1 MNNRNELIIV
11 IATTALLAFTVFT
24 VLNTGT
30 GCGRG
35 GNGLS
40 EKAIQADCVS
50 HLALICRYVWIF
62 SMSLIQYHIVKARRN
77 IYSRFLMFIV
87 NICGR

>member
-1 MNNRNELIIV
+1 MNNRNELFIV
-11 IATTALLAFTVFT
+11 IATAALLAFALFT
-24 VLNTGT
+24 VLNTRT
-30 GCGRG
+30 DCGWGAR
-35 GNGLS
+35 
-40 EKAIQADCVS
+40 QADCVS
-50 HLALICRYVWIF
+50 HLALICRYIWIF